1 MRDFQLP
8 GRSPIRVTEAAAAT
22 SQPLAT
28 LTAIE
33 TLRRGGNAIDAA
45 VAAAAVLAVVE
56 PESTGIGGD
65 GFMLYAPGGGSKV
78 IAFNGSGHSPKAAT
92 TDWYLERGFTEIP
105 VYGPHAVTVPGLI
118 DAWSRITADHGTRG
132 LDELLQPAIRYAEEG
147 FVVHDRVAFD
157 WARVAE
163 RLARDPNAARIL
175 LPQGRAP
182 RAGERFRQPELAA
195 TLRTIAAKG
204 RDGFYHGPIAEEMV
218 SYLNSLGGLHSLDDF
233 AELKGAYVQPVQ
245 GRYRGVDVYQMP
257 PNNQGL
263 TALLM
268 LHILSGFDFAGLAPF
283 EAERLHLLI
292 EAARLAYRDRNALI
306 ADPDHVDVP
315 VDVLLCMDYADKLR
329 AEIDPARAMTHLPAP
344 LLRPSDTIY
353 LTVVD
358 RDRNAVSFINSVYH
372 SFGSG
377 IVTAKS
383 GIWLQNR
390 GASFRLDPKHPNA
403 IAPRKRPMH
412 TIMPGMA
419 LRDGKAM
426 MPFGVMGGDY
436 QPFGHVQLLTN
447 MLDYGMDPQAAL
459 DGPRVFPDQGVIE
472 LEHGIARKTAT
483 ALRAK
488 GHRCVSTE
496 EPHGGGQ
503 AILIDWQAGT
513 LTAGSDPRK
522 DGCALGY

>member
-1 MRDFQLP
+1 MSMCRWMSCCPWIMR
-8 GRSPIRVTEAAAAT
+8 T
-22 SQPLAT
+22 S
-28 LTAIE
+28 
-33 TLRRGGNAIDAA
+33 
-45 VAAAAVLAVVE
+45 
-56 PESTGIGGD
+56 
-65 GFMLYAPGGGSKV
+65 
-78 IAFNGSGHSPKAAT
+78 SGPK
-92 TDWYLERGFTEIP
+92 
-105 VYGPHAVTVPGLI
+105 
-118 DAWSRITADHGTRG
+118 
-132 LDELLQPAIRYAEEG
+132 
-147 FVVHDRVAFD
+147 
-157 WARVAE
+157 
-163 RLARDPNAARIL
+163 
-175 LPQGRAP
+175 
-182 RAGERFRQPELAA
+182 
-195 TLRTIAAKG
+195 
-204 RDGFYHGPIAEEMV
+204 
-218 SYLNSLGGLHSLDDF
+218 
-233 AELKGAYVQPVQ
+233 
-245 GRYRGVDVYQMP
+245 
-257 PNNQGL
+257 
-263 TALLM
+263 
-268 LHILSGFDFAGLAPF
+268 
-283 EAERLHLLI
+283 
-292 EAARLAYRDRNALI
+292 
-306 ADPDHVDVP
+306 
-315 VDVLLCMDYADKLR
+315 
-329 AEIDPARAMTHLPAP
+329 IDPARAMTKLPAP

-488 GHRCVSTE
+488 GHRCVD
-496 EPHGGGQ
+496 GGG
-503 AILIDWQAGT
+503 APWRRPGDPDRLAGRHADGGLRPAQGRLRARLLGLSAEGDAHPGRNHRRRSGGPAALAAAPSPGHRLRRPRVPQPAT
-513 LTAGSDPRK
+513 CRGPHPCRHIGALDGGAAARGRSSCPARSRRPPPPWHRDRGGGRAPSHPPERAHRRAMGHGLWSDQGGRRI
-522 DGCALGY
+522 